1 MAVIMKAVYNIFGK
15 VIGMEEVESGD
26 KIETLD
32 ESGQSVSMNVA
43 ESLDIV
49 TYDLTATPEI
59 QMTTTDSETVVV
71 GKGVVMGHPI
81 HLDIKH
87 VGVDATIAS
96 HIDAGTL
103 SATSNNNMDGGE
115 LSGGD

>member
-1 MAVIMKAVYNIFGK
+1 MAVIMKAIYNIFGK
-15 VIGMEEVESGD
+15 VIGMEEIESGD
-26 KIETLD
+26 QIETVD

-59 QMTTTDSETVVV
+59 QMTTTNTETVVV

-96 HIDAGTL
+96 NIDAGVL
-103 SATSNNNMDGGE
+103 EESGNMDGGE

>member
-1 MAVIMKAVYNIFGK
+1 MKAIYNVFGK

-26 KIETLD
+26 KIETVD
-32 ESGQSVSMNVA
+32 ESGEIVSMDVE

-49 TYDLTATPEI
+49 TYDLTTTPEI
-59 QMTTTDSETVVV
+59 QMTTSDTEAAIV
-71 GKGVVMGHPI
+71 GKGAVMGHPI

-103 SATSNNNMDGGE
+103 GAASDNNMDGGE
-115 LSGGD
+115 LGGGD